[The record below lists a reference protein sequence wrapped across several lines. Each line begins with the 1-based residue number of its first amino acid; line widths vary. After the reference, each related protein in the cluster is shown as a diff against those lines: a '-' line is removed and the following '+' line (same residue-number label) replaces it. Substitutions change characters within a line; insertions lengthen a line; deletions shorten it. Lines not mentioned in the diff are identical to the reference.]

1 MPRTDAKRLLLFY
14 RNRNIVDGYVDLGD
28 FEARK
33 VLDLFHDGIPDGLGY
48 LGYRLTVRY
57 VQRKLYMGFAVFD
70 LHSYARSRL
79 PSVRPLKSSPA
90 LGELS
95 PDTRVPPV

>member
-1 MPRTDAKRLLLFY
+1 MPVCW
-14 RNRNIVDGYVDLGD
+14 NRDVVDDYIYLGD

-33 VLDLFHDGIPDGLGY
+33 VLHLVHDRIPDGLGY
-48 LGYRLTVRY
+48 FGYRLTVRY

-90 LGELS
+90 VGELS